1 MALNSTADLA
11 HPLAEP
17 ARPRGADPVTVSR
30 WAAVSAR
37 QTSLVAAVLIV
48 ILVALVAPPLWFLIE
63 GSITVAPP
71 SGRVALATQWG
82 LANFEAVLSNRHF
95 IETSVNSLVFA
106 AGSAVMALAFGWVNA
121 WIVERTNTPFKPLAY
136 LTAII
141 SLGTPYILYVSAWL
155 LFFGKAGPVNSLYR
169 NLTGATDVLINIYS
183 MPGMVL
189 VEGFL
194 WSPLAFLLVG
204 ATLRNANPEL
214 EEAARVSGA
223 GVFAT
228 IRRITMRLSLPAM
241 MALSMLVFIRAIEA
255 FEVPALVGLPGRI
268 SVLTTD
274 IYANMVSRAPPDL
287 GGASALSV
295 LMLLLVLVLLY
306 IYGRLS
312 RHAERFATITG
323 KGFRPRPF
331 DLGRLRYVAAGVL
344 VLNFVLLLMVPM
356 LMLVWV
362 SLLPFFQ
369 PVSAAAFKLMT
380 LNNYRVV
387 LASDHLDLMLNT
399 FLVALSTATIAV
411 SITFLGAWLAVR
423 RAPGGWLV
431 ERLTTI
437 PLVFPGLILGVAVMQ
452 VFLHLP
458 IPLYG
463 TLGIL
468 IWAFVIAYLPYGM
481 RYSSSGMLQI
491 HRELE
496 EAAAVCGAA
505 PLTRLRRIVAPLL
518 APALMA
524 GWLFIFLMAAR
535 VLSLAILLA
544 GPRSQ
549 TMAVAMF
556 DLWGNGQGTE
566 LAALGLMWS
575 MLMAMIAVVFYML
588 ARRSAAGAIG
598 RA

>member
-1 MALNSTADLA
+1 VTTSADLA
-11 HPLAEP
+11 HVRDLAP
-17 ARPRGADPVTVSR
+17 AGDPTVAATAWSR
-30 WAAVSAR
+30 FSAR
-37 QTSLVAAVLIV
+37 QTAWLAALLIV
-48 ILVALVAPPLWFLIE
+48 ILAALVVPPFVFLMQ
-63 GSITVAPP
+63 GSVTVAGPTMNT
-71 SGRVALATQWG
+71 SEWG
-82 LANFEAVLSNRHF
+82 LGNFETVLRSRHF
-95 IETSVNSLVFA
+95 LTTSMNSLVFA
-106 AGSAVMALAFGWVNA
+106 AASAALALLIGWVTA
-121 WIVERTNTPFKPLAY
+121 WIVERTNTPLKALAY
-136 LTAII
+136 LTSII
-141 SLGTPYILYVSAWL
+141 SLGTPYILYVTAWL
-155 LFFGKAGPVNSLYR
+155 LFFGKAGPVNHFYR
-169 NLTGATDVLINIYS
+169 TLTGSTDVLINIYS
-183 MPGMVL
+183 MAGMIL

-214 EEAARVSGA
+214 EEAARVHGA
-223 GVFAT
+223 GVWQT
-228 IRRITMRLSLPAM
+228 IRRVTMRLSLPSM
-241 MALSMLVFIRAIEA
+241 LALSMLVFIRAIEA

-274 IYANMVSRAPPDL
+274 IYSNMVARAPPDM

-295 LMLLLVLVLLY
+295 IMLALVLVLLY
-306 IYGRLS
+306 VYGRLS

-331 DLGRLRYVAAGVL
+331 DLGRLRYVAAAVL
-344 VLNFVLLLMVPM
+344 VFNFVLLLLVPM

-369 PVSAAAFKLMT
+369 PVSAAAFKLIS
-380 LNNYRVV
+380 LNNYRTV
-387 LASDHLDLMLNT
+387 LASDHMDLMINT
-399 FLVALSTATIAV
+399 FIVAIATATLAV
-411 SITFLGAWLAVR
+411 AITFLGAWLAVR
-423 RAPGGWLV
+423 RAPGGWII
-431 ERLTTI
+431 ERLATI
-437 PLVFPGLILGVAVMQ
+437 PLVFPGLILGIAVMQ
-452 VFLHLP
+452 VFLRIP
-458 IPLYG
+458 IPIYG

-468 IWAFVIAYLPYGM
+468 IWAFVINYLPYGM

-496 EAAAVCGAA
+496 EAAAISGAT
-505 PLTRLRRIVAPLL
+505 PFTRLRRIVAPLL
-518 APALMA
+518 APALLA
-524 GWLFIFLMAAR
+524 GWLFIFLMSAR

-575 MLMAMIAVVFYML
+575 MLMTVIAVVFYVL
-588 ARRSAAGAIG
+588 ARRSAAGALG

>member
-1 MALNSTADLA
+1 MTTSADLVGGV
-11 HPLAEP
+11 EP
-17 ARPRGADPVTVSR
+17 ADQPRSPFAGTRQV
-30 WAAVSAR
+30 AAVSGPSWHSAR
-37 QTSLVAAVLIV
+37 QTAWIAGILIV
-48 ILVALVAPPLWFLIE
+48 ILAALVMPPLFFLLQ
-63 GSITVAPP
+63 GSVIVAGASNDATRWGLDNFQNVL
-71 SGRVALATQWG
+71 SGRRFVATTINTLA
-82 LANFEAVLSNRHF
+82 
-95 IETSVNSLVFA
+95 FA
-106 AGSAVMALAFGWVNA
+106 AGSAALALLIGWITA
-121 WIVERTNTPFKPLAY
+121 WIVERTNAPLKALAY
-136 LTAII
+136 LTSVI

-155 LFFGKAGPVNSLYR
+155 LFFGKAGPVNQYYR
-169 NLTGATDVLINIYS
+169 YLTGATDVLINIYS

-214 EEAARVSGA
+214 EEAARVHGA
-223 GVFAT
+223 GVWAT
-228 IRRITMRLSLPAM
+228 IRRVTMRLSLPAI

-274 IYANMVSRAPPDL
+274 IYTNMMAKAPPDL
-287 GGASALSV
+287 GGSSALSV
-295 LMLLLVLVLLY
+295 LMLLLVVVLLY
-306 IYGRLS
+306 VYSRLS
-312 RHAERFATITG
+312 RNAERFATITG

-331 DLGRLRYVAAGVL
+331 DLGRLRWVAAAIL
-344 VLNFVLLLMVPM
+344 VFNFVLLLMVPM
-356 LMLVWV
+356 LMLGWI
-362 SLLPFFQ
+362 SLLPFFA
-369 PVSAAAFKLMT
+369 PVSAASLKLVS
-380 LNNYRVV
+380 LNNYRTV
-387 LASDHLDLMLNT
+387 LASDDIELMINT
-399 FLVALSTATIAV
+399 MLVALSTATIAV
-411 SITFLGAWLAVR
+411 ALTFFAGWLAVR

-437 PLVFPGLILGVAVMQ
+437 PLVFPGLVLGVAVMQ
-452 VFLHLP
+452 VFLRLP

-463 TLGIL
+463 TIGIL
-468 IWAFVIAYLPYGM
+468 IWAFVINYLPYGM
-481 RYSSSGMLQI
+481 RYSSSGVLQI

-496 EAAAVCGAA
+496 EAAAVCGAPA
-505 PLTRLRRIVAPLL
+505 VTRLRRIVAPLL
-518 APALMA
+518 APALVA
-524 GWLFIFLMAAR
+524 GWLFIFLMATR

-575 MLMAMIAVVFYML
+575 MMMAVIAVLFYFL
-588 ARRSAAGAIG
+588 ARRSAAGALG

>member
-1 MALNSTADLA
+1 
-11 HPLAEP
+11 
-17 ARPRGADPVTVSR
+17 
-30 WAAVSAR
+30 
-37 QTSLVAAVLIV
+37 
-48 ILVALVAPPLWFLIE
+48 
-63 GSITVAPP
+63 
-71 SGRVALATQWG
+71 
-82 LANFEAVLSNRHF
+82 
-95 IETSVNSLVFA
+95 
-106 AGSAVMALAFGWVNA
+106 
-121 WIVERTNTPFKPLAY
+121 
-136 LTAII
+136 
-141 SLGTPYILYVSAWL
+141 
-155 LFFGKAGPVNSLYR
+155 
-169 NLTGATDVLINIYS
+169 

-214 EEAARVSGA
+214 EEAARVHGA
-223 GVFAT
+223 GVWDT
-228 IRRITMRLSLPAM
+228 IRRVTMRLSLPSIL
-241 MALSMLVFIRAIEA
+241 ALSMLVFIRAIEA

-274 IYANMVSRAPPDL
+274 IYTNMMARAPPDL
-287 GGASALSV
+287 GGSSALSV

-306 IYGRLS
+306 VYGRLS

-331 DLGRLRYVAAGVL
+331 DLGRFRHVAAGIL
-344 VLNFVLLLMVPM
+344 VLNFTLLLLVPM

-369 PVSAAAFKLMT
+369 PVSAAAFKLIS
-380 LNNYRVV
+380 LNNYRTV
-387 LASDHLDLMLNT
+387 LASDHIELMINT
-399 FLVALSTATIAV
+399 LLVAVGTATIAV
-411 SITFLGAWLAVR
+411 TLTFLGAWLAVR

-431 ERLTTI
+431 ERLATI
-437 PLVFPGLILGVAVMQ
+437 PLVFPGLILGIAVMQ
-452 VFLHLP
+452 VFLRIP

-468 IWAFVIAYLPYGM
+468 IWAFVINYLPYGM
-481 RYSSSGMLQI
+481 RYSSSGMVQI

-496 EAAAVCGAA
+496 EAAAICGASA
-505 PLTRLRRIVAPLL
+505 FTRLRRIVAPLL
-518 APALMA
+518 APALVA
-524 GWLFIFLMAAR
+524 GWLFIFLMSAR
-535 VLSLAILLA
+535 THSLAILLA
-544 GPRSQ
+544 GPPSQ

-575 MLMAMIAVVFYML
+575 MLMAMIAVVFYVL
-588 ARRSAAGAIG
+588 ARRSAAGALG

>member
-1 MALNSTADLA
+1 MTTSADLA
-11 HPLAEP
+11 HVRDVAATDL
-17 ARPRGADPVTVSR
+17 RTGR
-30 WAAVSAR
+30 WARLSAR
-37 QTSLVAAVLIV
+37 QQAWLAALLVV
-48 ILVALVAPPLWFLIE
+48 ILCALVLPPFLFLIQ
-63 GSITVAPP
+63 GSLTIAGPVQNA
-71 SGRVALATQWG
+71 AQFG
-82 LANFEAVLSNRHF
+82 LGNFEAVLRSRHF
-95 IETSVNSLVFA
+95 VTTSINSLVFA
-106 AGSAVMALAFGWVNA
+106 AASALVALVIGWVTA
-121 WIVERTNTPFKPLAY
+121 WIVERTNAPLKGLAY

-141 SLGTPYILYVSAWL
+141 SLGTPYILYVTAWL
-155 LFFGKAGPVNSLYR
+155 LFFGKAGPVNHLYR
-169 NLTGATDVLINIYS
+169 MLTGSSDVLINIYS
-183 MPGMVL
+183 MHGMVL

-214 EEAARVSGA
+214 EEAARVHGA
-223 GVFAT
+223 GVWDT
-228 IRRITMRLSLPAM
+228 IRRVTLRLSLPSIL
-241 MALSMLVFIRAIEA
+241 ALSMLVFIRAVEA

-274 IYANMVSRAPPDL
+274 IYSNMVARAPPDI

-331 DLGRLRYVAAGVL
+331 DLGRLRPVAAGLL
-344 VLNFVLLLMVPM
+344 VLNFALLLLVPM

-369 PVSAAAFKLMT
+369 PVSAAAFKLIS
-380 LNNYRVV
+380 LNNYRTV
-387 LASDHLDLMLNT
+387 LASGQLELLINT
-399 FLVALSTATIAV
+399 LVVAVATATIAV
-411 SITFLGAWLAVR
+411 MLTFLGAWLAVR

-431 ERLTTI
+431 ERLATI
-437 PLVFPGLILGVAVMQ
+437 PLVFPGLILGIAVMQ
-452 VFLHLP
+452 VFLRIP

-468 IWAFVIAYLPYGM
+468 IWAFVINYLPYGM
-481 RYSSSGMLQI
+481 RYCSSGMLQI

-496 EAAAVCGAA
+496 EAAAICGASA
-505 PLTRLRRIVAPLL
+505 LTRLRRIVAPLL
-518 APALMA
+518 APALVA
-524 GWLFIFLMAAR
+524 GWLFIFLMSAR

-575 MLMAMIAVVFYML
+575 MLMAMIAVVFYAM
-588 ARRSAAGAIG
+588 ARRSAAGALG

>member
-1 MALNSTADLA
+1 MTSLV
-11 HPLAEP
+11 E
-17 ARPRGADPVTVSR
+17 VQSR
-30 WAAVSAR
+30 SRSSAR
-37 QTSLVAAVLIV
+37 QTTWIAVLLIV
-48 ILVALVAPPLWFLIE
+48 VLAALVVPPLIFLLQ
-63 GSITVAPP
+63 GSVIVTGAPN
-71 SGRVALATQWG
+71 AATRWG
-82 LANFEAVLSNRHF
+82 LDNFQNVLGGRRFVATALN
-95 IETSVNSLVFA
+95 TLAFA
-106 AGSAVMALAFGWVNA
+106 AGSAVIALVVGWIMA
-121 WIVERTNTPFKPLAY
+121 WIVERTNAPLKGLAY
-136 LTAII
+136 VTAII

-155 LFFGKAGPVNSLYR
+155 LVFGKAGPVNQLYR
-169 NLTGATDVLINIYS
+169 TLTGSTDVLINIYS

-223 GVFAT
+223 GVWAT
-228 IRRITMRLSLPAM
+228 IRRITMRLSLPAI

-274 IYANMVSRAPPDL
+274 IYTNMMARAPPDL
-287 GGASALSV
+287 GGSSALSV

-306 IYGRLS
+306 VYARLS

-331 DLGRLRYVAAGVL
+331 DLGRLRYVAAAIL
-344 VLNFVLLLMVPM
+344 VVDFVLLLLVPM
-356 LMLVWV
+356 AMLAWI
-362 SLLPFFQ
+362 SLLPFFA
-369 PVSAAAFKLMT
+369 PVSAASFKLLS
-380 LNNYRVV
+380 LNNYRTV
-387 LASDHLDLMLNT
+387 LASDHVELMINT
-399 FLVALSTATIAV
+399 MLVAVATATSAV
-411 SITFLGAWLAVR
+411 ALTFFAAWLAVR

-431 ERLTTI
+431 ERLATI
-437 PLVFPGLILGVAVMQ
+437 PLVFPGLVLGVAVMQ

-463 TLGIL
+463 TIGIL
-468 IWAFVIAYLPYGM
+468 IWAFVINYLPYGM

-496 EAAAVCGAA
+496 EAAAVCGASA
-505 PLTRLRRIVAPLL
+505 LTRLRRIVAPLL
-518 APALMA
+518 APALVA
-524 GWLFIFLMAAR
+524 GWLFIFLMATR

-575 MLMAMIAVVFYML
+575 MLMAMIAVLFYAF
-588 ARRSAAGAIG
+588 ARRSAAGALG

>member
-1 MALNSTADLA
+1 MSSSADLA
-11 HPLAEP
+11 HPLPKP
-17 ARPRGADPVTVSR
+17 AGAPRGGG
-30 WAAVSAR
+30 AR
-37 QTSLVAAVLIV
+37 QTTWIATLLIAALA
-48 ILVALVAPPLWFLIE
+48 ALVLPPLIFLLQ
-63 GSITVAPP
+63 GSVTVAGAPGEATRWGLENFA
-71 SGRVALATQWG
+71 SVLGGRHFVGSTLAT
-82 LANFEAVLSNRHF
+82 LS
-95 IETSVNSLVFA
+95 FA
-106 AGSAVMALAFGWVNA
+106 AGSAVIALAVGWVMA
-121 WIVERTNTPFKPLAY
+121 WIVERTNAPLKGLAY

-155 LFFGKAGPVNSLYR
+155 LVFGKAGPVNQLYR
-169 NLTGATDVLINIYS
+169 SLTGSTDVLVNIYS
-183 MPGMVL
+183 MPGMIV

-223 GVFAT
+223 GVWST
-228 IRRITMRLSLPAM
+228 IRRVTMRLSLPAI
-241 MALSMLVFIRAIEA
+241 MALAMLIFIRAIEA

-274 IYANMVSRAPPDL
+274 IYTDMMARAPPDL
-287 GGASALSV
+287 GGSSALSV
-295 LMLLLVLVLLY
+295 VMLLLVLGLLY
-306 IYGRLS
+306 AYGRLS

-331 DLGRLRYVAAGVL
+331 DLGRLRYLAAAILL
-344 VLNFVLLLMVPM
+344 VDFVLLLMVPM
-356 LMLVWV
+356 LMLGWI
-362 SLLPFFQ
+362 SLLPFFA
-369 PVSAAAFKLMT
+369 PVSAASLKLVG
-380 LNNYRVV
+380 LGNYRTV
-387 LASDHLDLMLNT
+387 LASDHLELVINT
-399 FLVALSTATIAV
+399 LLVAVATATFAV
-411 SITFLGAWLAVR
+411 ALTFFAGWLAVR
-423 RAPGGWLV
+423 RAPGGWLI
-431 ERLTTI
+431 ERLATI
-437 PLVFPGLILGVAVMQ
+437 PLVFPGLVLGVAVMQ
-452 VFLHLP
+452 VFLRLP

-463 TLGIL
+463 TIGIL
-468 IWAFVIAYLPYGM
+468 IWAFVISYLPYGM
-481 RYSSSGMLQI
+481 RYCASGMVQI

-496 EAAAVCGAA
+496 EAAAVCGAPA
-505 PLTRLRRIVAPLL
+505 LTRLRRIVAPLL
-518 APALMA
+518 APALVA

-575 MLMAMIAVVFYML
+575 MLMAMIAVVFYFL
-588 ARRSAAGAIG
+588 ARRSAAGALG